1 MKLRSTT
8 LTAVAAFL
16 LFVLFV
22 PQALHAQDPS
32 QRIEIVAK
40 RFSFTPGEITVKK
53 GTSVT
58 LVLTSQDVDH
68 SLKIKELNVNVV
80 AKKGSS
86 GEVTFTPTQTGT
98 FVGRCGIFCGSG
110 HGSMKFTLNVT
121 E

>member
-1 MKLRSTT
+1 MKFRFAT
-8 LTAVAAFL
+8 LTVVAAFL
-16 LFVLFV
+16 LSAFFV
-22 PQALHAQDPS
+22 PQVLHAQDSP

-40 RFSFTPGEITVKK
+40 RFDFTPGEITVKK
-53 GTSVT
+53 GVPVT
-58 LVLTSQDVDH
+58 LVVTSKDVDH

-86 GEVTFTPTQTGT
+86 GEATFTPTQTGT